1 MRSPRATTITMKS
14 NKEKRKQAISMVTY
28 NIEAKHTC
36 SLTIN
41 HSIIS
46 KTTL

>member
-1 MRSPRATTITMKS
+1 MRNPRATAITMKS